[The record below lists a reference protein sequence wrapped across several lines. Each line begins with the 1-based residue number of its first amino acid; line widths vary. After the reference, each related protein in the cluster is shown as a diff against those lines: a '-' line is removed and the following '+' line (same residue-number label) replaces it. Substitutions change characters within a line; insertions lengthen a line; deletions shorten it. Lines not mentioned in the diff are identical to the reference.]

1 MCKRKLIIVAKMG
14 LGSLK
19 IGKTRFCGYNRSL
32 LRLPMPSRNA
42 LIRQPENGKRRLV
55 NSFANHFANHS
66 TQIDFQAALTIRPP
80 IVKNP
85 SNE

>member
-1 MCKRKLIIVAKMG
+1 
-14 LGSLK
+14 
-19 IGKTRFCGYNRSL
+19 
-32 LRLPMPSRNA
+32 MPSRNA

-55 NSFANHFANHS
+55 NSFQTIWQTNA
-66 TQIDFQAALTIRPP
+66 QIDFQAALTIRPP